1 MSAAPQ
7 PPPKFR
13 AVAPGAV
20 RIDGETWGDAL
31 IGGRCRRCGTVT
43 FTQRAICPSCWQ
55 ADTQEPVE
63 LSRRGTFYAH
73 TIVRNPPP
81 GAAGPYAIAYVDLPE
96 KLRIM
101 VRSDLET
108 VAHVAPGM
116 EVAIAIAPIGTDE
129 DGATLLGPV
138 LRRAEAA

>member
-1 MSAAPQ
+1 MSVEPQ
-7 PPPKFR
+7 PPKFR

-20 RIDGETWGDAL
+20 RVDGEAWGDAL
-31 IGGRCRRCGTVT
+31 IGGRCRDCGTVT
-43 FTQRAICPSCWQ
+43 FTRRTICPTCWKT
-55 ADTQEPVE
+55 DTQDAVE

-96 KLRIM
+96 NLRIM

-108 VAHVAPGM
+108 VARLAPGA
-116 EVAIAIAPIGTDE
+116 EVAIAIAPLGTDE

-138 LRRAEAA
+138 LRRPEGA